1 MIVIKSPSEI
11 ERMAEACLIVS
22 ETLKK
27 VSENI
32 GPGVTTQE
40 LDRIAESHITG
51 KGAKPAFKGYR
62 GYPATLCISVN
73 EEVVH
78 GIPGSRSLKAGDV
91 VSVDVGVI
99 LNGFFGDAAF
109 TIIVGEGSDE
119 AKRLVQVTERSLQAG
134 IEKAV
139 AGNRLSDIS
148 SEVQRVVEGNGFSV
162 VRDFVGHGI
171 GRELHEDPQIPNFGR
186 AGLGPVLREGMT
198 LAIEP
203 MVNAGVA
210 DIRILPDKWTAVTAD
225 GRPSAH
231 FEHTVAV
238 TKDGPRIL
246 TIN

>member
-1 MIVIKSPSEI
+1 
-11 ERMAEACLIVS
+11 MAEACVIVS

-32 GPGVTTQE
+32 GPGVTTME

-51 KGAKPAFKGYR
+51 RGAKPAFKGYR

-78 GIPGSRSLKAGDV
+78 GIPGSRFLKSGDV

-109 TIIVGEGSDE
+109 TVIVGEGSDE
-119 AKRLVQVTERSLQAG
+119 ARRLVRVTERSLQAG

-148 SEVQRVVEGNGFSV
+148 SAVQRVVEENGFSV

-171 GRELHEDPQIPNFGR
+171 GRDLHEDPQIPNFGR
-186 AGLGPVLREGMT
+186 PGLGPVLREGMT

-210 DIRILPDKWTAVTAD
+210 DIRILADKWTAVTAD

-238 TKDGPRIL
+238 TKDGPRRL